1 MSEANLMNTAAVH
14 QGRTLQQVKTGYVT
28 AVSVQKPRDLKDV
41 RRKLEEEAAVGG
53 VLMYYGW
60 GAGKNHIEG
69 PSIHFAMSAMRAWG
83 NCAVEMEPVQD
94 MGDAWI
100 FTSVFI
106 DVESGTTLKRQFRQ
120 SKTSIVYGNHDE
132 ERKADIRF
140 QIGQSK
146 AARNV
151 VLNAFPKGLVQHAME
166 AAKNSVREEL
176 KKWVAAKD
184 KAGKKGDGMV
194 WLQYRTMELLI
205 QAGVTK
211 ERVLSKVSRSTVA
224 GLTLD
229 DIIILKGDIA
239 AIQDG
244 VERAEELFP
253 STEQEKDSGEELME
267 HLSDDEAPGKSG
279 DSTSDGGDQPEKPE
293 NEPPAAGESKSA
305 PTPQAE
311 EKAEEEPAFGKQT
324 IKKMETGDYG
334 GEVMSAAL
342 ELKAKFKM
350 IDDDPMAIE
359 RVAIDW
365 DWIEKGAGAEGKA
378 LIEQAFEYYRGLVAD
393 KLGG

>member
-1 MSEANLMNTAAVH
+1 MSEANLINTAAVK
-14 QGRTLQQVKTGYVT
+14 QGQTLQQVKTGYVT

-176 KKWVAAKD
+176 EKWVAKMD
-184 KAGKKGDGMV
+184 KGGKDGMV
-194 WLQYRTMELLI
+194 LLQNRTMELLS
-205 QAGVTK
+205 QAGVTE
-211 ERVLSKVSRSTVA
+211 ERVLFKVSRSTVA

-267 HLSDDEAPGKSG
+267 HLSDDEASG
-279 DSTSDGGDQPEKPE
+279 QNDDSTSDGDEQPEKPE
-293 NEPPAAGESKSA
+293 NAGQAAGESKNA
-305 PTPQAE
+305 LTPQVE

-324 IKKMETGDYG
+324 IKKMEIGDYG

-342 ELKAKFKM
+342 ELKAKFKT

>member
-1 MSEANLMNTAAVH
+1 MKDGDLTSTAAVQ
-14 QGRTLQQVKTGYVT
+14 QGQTLQQIKTGYVT
-28 AVSVQKPRDLKDV
+28 AVSVQKPRDLKEV

-53 VLMYYGW
+53 ELMYYGW
-60 GAGKNHIEG
+60 GAGKDHIEG

-120 SKTSIVYGNHDE
+120 SKTSIVYGKHDE
-132 ERKADIRF
+132 ERKTDIRF

-176 KKWVAAKD
+176 ETWIAKMD
-184 KAGKKGDGMV
+184 KAGKDGMV
-194 WLQYRTMELLI
+194 LLQDRTMKLLS
-205 QAGVTK
+205 QAGVAE
-211 ERVLSKVSRSTVA
+211 ERVLAKVSRSTVA

-253 STEQEKDSGEELME
+253 STEQEKDSGEALMD
-267 HLSDDEAPGKSG
+267 HLSDDDETPGKSG
-279 DSTSDGGDQPEKPE
+279 DPAPGDDQPEKPE
-293 NEPPAAGESKSA
+293 NADQAAGESKSA
-305 PTPQAE
+305 PTPQ
-311 EKAEEEPAFGKQT
+311 AEEEPAFGKQT

-334 GEVMSAAL
+334 GEVMEAAL
-342 ELKAKFKM
+342 ELKAKFKT

-359 RVAIDW
+359 RVSIDW
-365 DWIEKGAGAEGKA
+365 NWIEKGASAEGKA
-378 LIEQAFEYYRGLVAD
+378 LVEQIIEYYQGLVAD

>member
-1 MSEANLMNTAAVH
+1 MKDGDLGNTAVVH
-14 QGRTLQQVKTGYVT
+14 QGQTLQQVKTGYVT

-176 KKWVAAKD
+176 EKWVAKMD
-184 KAGKKGDGMV
+184 KGGKDGMV
-194 WLQYRTMELLI
+194 LLQNRTMELLS
-205 QAGVTK
+205 QAGVTE
-211 ERVLSKVSRSTVA
+211 ERVLFKVSRSTVA

-267 HLSDDEAPGKSG
+267 HLSDDEASG
-279 DSTSDGGDQPEKPE
+279 QNDDSTSDGDEQPEKPE
-293 NEPPAAGESKSA
+293 NAGQAAGESKNA
-305 PTPQAE
+305 LTPQVE

-324 IKKMETGDYG
+324 IKKMEIGDYG

-342 ELKAKFKM
+342 ELKAKFKT